1 MTDPALLQSAADGDA
16 GGARRGGDRVRGR
29 PAADDRIA
37 ILDGLAVHGA
47 AGAVPATELLLELVH
62 RHRIAQ
68 PAITS
73 LLVDPADIEDAAQ
86 LTLIAVME
94 KIAQFEGRSRFQT
107 WVRAIAR
114 NEALQVLRRKQRKTE
129 PSGDEVPEQWA
140 FARRLSSVVADEV
153 AVRQALDRVP
163 EPYREALILREFD
176 QLGYD
181 EIAERLGVPVGTVR
195 SRIARA
201 RDLLAKQTWH
211 WG

>member
-1 MTDPALLQSAADGDA
+1 MIGPELVQAAATGDPTARGAVATEFASAG
-16 GGARRGGDRVRGR
+16 
-29 PAADDRIA
+29 ADDRIA
-37 ILDGLAVHGA
+37 VLDSLASLGA
-47 AGAVPATELLLELVH
+47 GGAVAATELLLELVH
-62 RHRIAQ
+62 RHRIAH

-94 KIAQFEGRSRFQT
+94 KISQFEGRSRFQT
-107 WVRAIAR
+107 WVRSIAR
-114 NEALQVLRRKQRKTE
+114 NEALQLLRRKQRKTE
-129 PSGDEVPEQWA
+129 PATDDVPELAA
-140 FARRLSSVVADEV
+140 FSRRLSSVVADEM

-181 EIAERLGVPVGTVR
+181 EIADRLGVPVGTVR

-201 RDLLAKQTWH
+201 RDLLARQTWH
-211 WG
+211 WS

>member
-1 MTDPALLQSAADGDA
+1 MTDPAVLQAAAGGDA
-16 GGARRGGDRVRGR
+16 AARGVVLTEYGAAG
-29 PAADDRIA
+29 ADERIA
-37 ILDGLAVHGA
+37 ILDGLATHGA
-47 AGAVPATELLLELVH
+47 AGAMPATELLLELVH

-94 KIAQFEGRSRFQT
+94 KINQFEGRSRFQT

-114 NEALQVLRRKQRKTE
+114 NEALQVLRRKQRKNE
-129 PSGDEVPEQWA
+129 PTGGDVPEQWA
-140 FARRLSSVVADEV
+140 FSRRLSSVVADEV
-153 AVRQALDRVP
+153 AVRQALDRIP

-201 RDLLAKQTWH
+201 RDLLAKHAWS
-211 WG
+211 WS

>member
-1 MTDPALLQSAADGDA
+1 MIDSAVLEAASAGDVA
-16 GGARRGGDRVRGR
+16 ARGAV
-29 PAADDRIA
+29 ATEY
-37 ILDGLAVHGA
+37 GA
-47 AGAVPATELLLELVH
+47 AGIEDRVTILDTLAAHASAGSVAAVELLLELVH
-62 RHRIAQ
+62 RHRVAL

-94 KIAQFEGRSRFQT
+94 NISHFEGRSRFQT
-107 WVRAIAR
+107 WVRAVAR
-114 NEALQVLRRKQRKTE
+114 NEALQVLRRKQRKSE
-129 PSGDEVPEQWA
+129 PSTDEVPEQGE

-181 EIAERLGVPVGTVR
+181 EIAERLAVPIGTVR

>member
-1 MTDPALLQSAADGDA
+1 MTDPAQLQAVALGDA
-16 GGARRGGDRVRGR
+16 NARSSVVAEY
-29 PAADDRIA
+29 AAAGPEQRIA
-37 ILDGLAVHGA
+37 ILDGLATYGA
-47 AGAVPATELLLELVH
+47 DGAVPATEVLLELVH
-62 RHRIAQ
+62 RHRIAH

-86 LTLIAVME
+86 LTLIAVLE

-129 PSGDEVPEQWA
+129 PSAEEVPEQWA
-140 FARRLSSVVADEV
+140 FSRRLSSVVADEV

-163 EPYREALILREFD
+163 EPYREALVLREFD
-176 QLGYD
+176 QLGYE

-201 RDLLAKQTWH
+201 RDLLAKHAWS
-211 WG
+211 WS

>member
-1 MTDPALLQSAADGDA
+1 MTDPALLQSAALGDA
-16 GGARRGGDRVRGR
+16 AARAALLNEYAAGGVE
-29 PAADDRIA
+29 DRIS
-37 ILDGLAVHGA
+37 ILDTLATYGA
-47 AGAVPATELLLELVH
+47 GGAVPATEILIELVH

-68 PAITS
+68 PAITT
-73 LLVDPADIEDAAQ
+73 LLVDQADIEDAAQ

-129 PSGDEVPEQWA
+129 PTGDDVPEQWA

-153 AVRQALDRVP
+153 AVRQALEAVP
-163 EPYREALILREFD
+163 EPYREALILREFE

-195 SRIARA
+195 SRIARG
-201 RDLLAKQTWH
+201 RELLAKQTFH
-211 WG
+211 WS

>member
-1 MTDPALLQSAADGDA
+1 MTGPGELERAAAGDA
-16 GGARRGGDRVRGR
+16 AARAAIVTGFGGAG
-29 PAADDRIA
+29 PEDRIA
-37 ILDGLAVHGA
+37 VLDGLAILGA
-47 AGAVPATELLLELVH
+47 QGAVPATELLLELVH
-62 RHRIAQ
+62 RHRIAH

-94 KIAQFEGRSRFQT
+94 KISQFEGRSRFQT

-129 PSGDEVPEQWA
+129 PATDDVPERAA
-140 FARRLSSVVADEV
+140 FSRRLSSVVADEL
-153 AVRQALDRVP
+153 AVRQALDRLP
-163 EPYREALILREFD
+163 EPYREALVLREFD

-181 EIAERLGVPVGTVR
+181 EIADRLEVPVGTVR

-201 RDLLAKQTWH
+201 RDLLARQTWH
-211 WG
+211 WT

>member
-1 MTDPALLQSAADGDA
+1 MADEALLDAAAAGETAARGAIVTEYAA
-16 GGARRGGDRVRGR
+16 GGSEE
-29 PAADDRIA
+29 RIA
-37 ILDGLAVHGA
+37 ILDALAVRGA
-47 AGAVPATELLLELVH
+47 AGAVPATEVLLELVH
-62 RHRIAQ
+62 KHRIAQ

-86 LTLIAVME
+86 LTLISVME

-114 NEALQVLRRKQRKTE
+114 NEALQVLRRKQRKSE
-129 PSGDEVPEQWA
+129 PTGDEVPELAA
-140 FARRLSSVVADEV
+140 FSRRLSSVVADEH
-153 AVRQALDRVP
+153 AVRQALERVP
-163 EPYREALILREFD
+163 EPYREALVLREFD
-176 QLGYD
+176 GLGYD

-211 WG
+211 FG

>member
-1 MTDPALLQSAADGDA
+1 MTDPARLEAVARGEAAARAEVATAYAAA
-16 GGARRGGDRVRGR
+16 G
-29 PAADDRIA
+29 PDDRAA

-47 AGAVPATELLLELVH
+47 QGAVPATELLLELVH
-62 RHRIAQ
+62 RHRVAH

-86 LTLIAVME
+86 LTLIAVLE
-94 KIAQFEGRSRFQT
+94 KIDQFEGRSRFQT

-129 PSGDEVPEQWA
+129 PATDDVPEQWA

-153 AVRQALDRVP
+153 AVRQALERVP
-163 EPYREALILREFD
+163 EPYREALVLREFE

-201 RDLLAKQTWH
+201 RDLLAQQAFN

>member
-1 MTDPALLQSAADGDA
+1 MTDPVLLRSAADGDA
-16 GGARRGGDRVRGR
+16 AARGSLVTEF
-29 PAADDRIA
+29 AAAGPDDRIA
-37 ILDGLAVHGA
+37 ILDGLAPLGA

-62 RHRIAQ
+62 RHRIAH

-94 KIAQFEGRSRFQT
+94 KISQFEGRSRFQT

-129 PSGDEVPEQWA
+129 PATDEVPEQAA
-140 FARRLSSVVADEV
+140 FSRRLSSVVADEL

-211 WG
+211 WS

>member
-1 MTDPALLQSAADGDA
+1 MPDPDLIQAAASGDGAARSSVVTDYAAA
-16 GGARRGGDRVRGR
+16 GSDERV
-29 PAADDRIA
+29 A
-37 ILDGLAVHGA
+37 ILDALAVLGA
-47 AGAVPATELLLELVH
+47 AGAVPATEVLLELVH
-62 RHRIAQ
+62 KHRIAQ

-86 LTLIAVME
+86 LTLITVME

-114 NEALQVLRRKQRKTE
+114 NEALQVLRRKQRKSE
-129 PSGDEVPEQWA
+129 PTGDEVPELAA
-140 FARRLSSVVADEV
+140 FSRRLSSVVADEH
-153 AVRQALDRVP
+153 AVRQALERVP
-163 EPYREALILREFD
+163 EPYREALVLREFD
-176 QLGYD
+176 GLGYD

-211 WG
+211 FG

>member
-1 MTDPALLQSAADGDA
+1 MTDPHLLQAAAQGDAAARGALAADYA
-16 GGARRGGDRVRGR
+16 GAGAEE
-29 PAADDRIA
+29 RIA
-37 ILDGLAVHGA
+37 ILDGLGA
-47 AGAVPATELLLELVH
+47 LAATGALPATELLLELVH

-73 LLVDPADIEDAAQ
+73 LLIDPADIEDAAQ
-86 LTLIAVME
+86 LTLIAVLE
-94 KIAQFEGRSRFQT
+94 NIAQFEGRSRFQT

-129 PSGDEVPEQWA
+129 PSGEEVPELAA
-140 FARRLSSVVADEV
+140 FSRRLSSVVADEH

-176 QLGYD
+176 GLGYD

-201 RDLLAKQTWH
+201 RDLLAKQTWNFS
-211 WG
+211 

>member
-1 MTDPALLQSAADGDA
+1 MTDPDLLQSAALGDA
-16 GGARRGGDRVRGR
+16 AARGAIAAEFATAGKDDRV
-29 PAADDRIA
+29 A
-37 ILDGLAVHGA
+37 ILDGLAGHGA
-47 AGAVPATELLLELVH
+47 AGALPATELLLELVH
-62 RHRIAQ
+62 RHRIAH
-68 PAITS
+68 PAITT

-86 LTLIAVME
+86 LTLIAVLE
-94 KIAQFEGRSRFQT
+94 KIPQFEGRSRFQT

-114 NEALQVLRRKQRKTE
+114 NEALQVLRRKQRKNE
-129 PSGDEVPEQWA
+129 PTGDEVPEDWA

-176 QLGYD
+176 QLGYE

-201 RDLLAKQTWH
+201 RDLLAKQTWS
-211 WG
+211 WS

>member
-1 MTDPALLQSAADGDA
+1 VTDSALLESAAAGDA
-16 GGARRGGDRVRGR
+16 AAR
-29 PAADDRIA
+29 AAVVTEYAAAGSDDRIA
-37 ILDGLAVHGA
+37 MLDALATYGA
-47 AGAVPATELLLELVH
+47 RGAVPATEVLLELVH

-68 PAITS
+68 PAITT

-129 PSGDEVPEQWA
+129 PSTDEVPEQHA
-140 FARRLSSVVADEV
+140 FSRRLSSVVADEH
-153 AVRQALDRVP
+153 AVRQALERVP
-163 EPYREALILREFD
+163 EPYREALVLREFD
-176 QLGYD
+176 GLGYD

-195 SRIARA
+195 SRISRA
-201 RDLLAKQTWH
+201 RELLAKLTWS

>member
-1 MTDPALLQSAADGDA
+1 MTDPELLQSVALGNAAARGAVVTEYAAA
-16 GGARRGGDRVRGR
+16 GQ
-29 PAADDRIA
+29 DDRIA

-47 AGAVPATELLLELVH
+47 AGAVPATEVLLELVH

-68 PAITS
+68 PAITT

-86 LTLIAVME
+86 LTLIAVLE
-94 KIAQFEGRSRFQT
+94 KISQFEGRSRFQT

-114 NEALQVLRRKQRKTE
+114 NEALQVLRRKQRKSE
-129 PSGDEVPEQWA
+129 PSGDDVPEQWA
-140 FARRLSSVVADEV
+140 FSRRLSSVVADEV
-153 AVRQALDRVP
+153 AVRRALERVP

>member
-1 MTDPALLQSAADGDA
+1 MTDPALLRAAA
-16 GGARRGGDRVRGR
+16 GGDHAARSAVVTEF
-29 PAADDRIA
+29 AAAGPDDRIA
-37 ILDGLAVHGA
+37 ILDGLGA
-47 AGAVPATELLLELVH
+47 LGAGGAVAATELVLELVH
-62 RHRIAQ
+62 KHRIAQ

-86 LTLIAVME
+86 LTLISVME

-114 NEALQVLRRKQRKTE
+114 NEALQVLRRKQRKAE
-129 PSGDEVPEQWA
+129 PSGDDVPEDWE

-181 EIAERLGVPVGTVR
+181 EIAARLGVPVGTVR

-201 RDLLAKQTWH
+201 RDLLAKQAWS
-211 WG
+211 WS

>member
-1 MTDPALLQSAADGDA
+1 MTDPALLQSAVAGDA
-16 GGARRGGDRVRGR
+16 AARAAVVSAYAAAGADERT
-29 PAADDRIA
+29 AT
-37 ILDGLAVHGA
+37 LDGIAVHGA
-47 AGAVPATELLLELVH
+47 AGAVPAIELLLELVH
-62 RHRIAQ
+62 RYRIAQ

-94 KIAQFEGRSRFQT
+94 KISQFEGRSRFQT

-114 NEALQVLRRKQRKTE
+114 NEALQVLRRKQRKSE
-129 PSGDEVPEQWA
+129 PSTDDVPEHWE

-153 AVRQALDRVP
+153 AVRQALERVP
-163 EPYREALILREFD
+163 EPYREALVLREFD

-181 EIAERLGVPVGTVR
+181 EIAERLAVPVGTVR

-211 WG
+211 WD

>member
-1 MTDPALLQSAADGDA
+1 MIDPEVLQSVAVGDA
-16 GGARRGGDRVRGR
+16 AARGAIVTEFAAAGKDQRV
-29 PAADDRIA
+29 A

-47 AGAVPATELLLELVH
+47 RGALPATEVLLELVH
-62 RHRIAQ
+62 RHRIAH
-68 PAITS
+68 PAITT

-86 LTLIAVME
+86 LTLIAVLE

-129 PSGDEVPEQWA
+129 PSGDDVPEDWA

-163 EPYREALILREFD
+163 EPYREALVLREFE

-201 RDLLAKQTWH
+201 RDLLAKQTWS
-211 WG
+211 WS